1 MACRCPKTL
10 TVMVMI
16 AAAGCTLRLGHE
28 DGYGPWLGSL
38 VAPIAIFDAEVV
50 DTGSVDVTLR
60 GADGAALRVEPHPTV
75 TVDDVQVLEHF
86 AANPFE
92 QELYERLSAMASA
105 STPIEILNDDDV
117 KFEPGRRYRITLRHS
132 PWPDPARD
140 IDLSAQLAWDLA
152 DDRPADGESAGGWRG
167 DLDALRSAG
176 LVEGSNADAVV
187 AIAQAFS
194 SATPTDTQ
202 HDIMVTLLGESMVH
216 SPVQSTPPTSAP

>member
-1 MACRCPKTL
+1 MACRWPKTL
-10 TVMVMI
+10 TVMVMF
-16 AAAGCTLRLGHE
+16 AAAGCTLGLGHE

-50 DTGSVDVTLR
+50 DTGSVDVTER

-86 AANPFE
+86 ATNPFE
-92 QELYERLSAMASA
+92 QELYERFSAMASA

-187 AIAQAFS
+187 VIAQAFS
-194 SATPTDTQ
+194 PGCS
-202 HDIMVTLLGESMVH
+202 VV
-216 SPVQSTPPTSAP
+216 V